1 MYFYTV
7 SGFFSSHFEST
18 PVPAMRR
25 RRASIRSLATPGL
38 ASGSR
43 YCAFRHVCGK
53 VEKRVGMPVRGIA
66 FPGLL
71 AQVSL
76 EMQ

>member
-1 MYFYTV
+1 MFQYVFLYSIV
-7 SGFFSSHFEST
+7 DSGKHSVHF
-18 PVPAMRR
+18 A
-25 RRASIRSLATPGL
+25 
-38 ASGSR
+38 
-43 YCAFRHVCGK
+43 HVCGK
-53 VEKRVGMPVRGIA
+53 VEKRTGTPVRGIA